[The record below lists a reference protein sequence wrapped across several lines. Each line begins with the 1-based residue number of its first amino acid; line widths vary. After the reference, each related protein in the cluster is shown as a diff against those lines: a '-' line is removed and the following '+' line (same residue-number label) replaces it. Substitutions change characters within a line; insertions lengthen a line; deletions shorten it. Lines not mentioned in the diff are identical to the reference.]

1 MKDGYKYEN
10 GLVKVVD
17 YNENNVRTF
26 ETRDYRDNINEIL
39 MTENE
44 IEHLQSK
51 KNYYCEQKSKIKRKI
66 DAYNSDIA
74 LWVGMYVIFF
84 IFGCMLSL
92 AVFLESLSIIHI
104 IIVGLISAGV
114 FRLQTL
120 PSRKEI
126 GKLDKQLQG
135 VESILQGIE
144 EKLEDNIVLMRNL
157 ENDTRRDKEE
167 EAKKSIEYKQLGCV
181 EKLNK
186 VDEYLDLWYNAG
198 FYQSDISYC
207 ERKETLDTYLASQ
220 YCEEDAKTMKKIISR
235 RKKIRKNE
243 DRNED

>member
-26 ETRDYRDNINEIL
+26 ETRDYRDNINELL

-51 KNYYCEQKSKIKRKI
+51 KNYYCEQKARINKKL
-66 DAYNSDIA
+66 DAFVSDVA

-84 IFGCMLSL
+84 ILGWMLSL
-92 AVFLESLSIIHI
+92 ALFFENLSIIHI
-104 IIVGLISAGV
+104 TIVGLICRGGFCLSSSS
-114 FRLQTL
+114 
-120 PSRKEI
+120 SRKEI
-126 GKLDKQLQG
+126 SKLDKQLQG

-157 ENDTRRDKEE
+157 ENDTRREKEE
-167 EAKKSIEYKQLGCV
+167 EVKKSTEYKQLGCV
-181 EKLNK
+181 EKLNE
-186 VDEYLDLWYNAG
+186 VDEYLDLWYDAG
-198 FYQSDISYC
+198 FNESDISYY
-207 ERKETLDTYLASQ
+207 EREETLDTYLASQ

-243 DRNED
+243 ERNVD